1 MARQWVSFYP
11 AAMTQAMS
19 RNGIRP
25 HQNLSAE
32 RGQDI
37 CWLDEDGVDSDDDDD
52 TEADSE
58 IFKIKPL
65 KNTDFIKISSD
76 THDLY
81 TTETFDINFE
91 LSTSEKNRFS

>member
-1 MARQWVSFYP
+1 
-11 AAMTQAMS
+11 MTQAMS

-52 TEADSE
+52 TEEFEKCGDSE
-58 IFKIKPL
+58 SEVEVCRPKPGRRCQ
-65 KNTDFIKISSD
+65 S
-76 THDLY
+76 H
-81 TTETFDINFE
+81 
-91 LSTSEKNRFS
+91 R